1 MNVEKGE
8 LLTFNVWGC
17 LAKVSIQEL
26 KKRKIGPKT
35 VDAIFIGYALD
46 SNVNRFLV
54 VNSEISEISN
64 NTIIEARDAVYFEN
78 IFPFK
83 SRIPS
88 DPSCT
93 PSTSDIPSS
102 SSPPVTDSEP
112 RRSKRTRTLTSLVR
126 TSSPIL

>member
-1 MNVEKGE
+1 MNARKGE
-8 LLTFNVWGC
+8 LLTFNSSRF
-17 LAKVSIQEL
+17 AKVSISEP

-46 SNVNRFLV
+46 NNVTQFLV

-64 NTIIEARDAVYFEN
+64 NIIIEVRDAIYFEN

-83 SRIPS
+83 LRIPS

-93 PSTSDIPSS
+93 PSAINISFFSYAPT
-102 SSPPVTDSEP
+102 TDFEP
-112 RRSKRTRTLTSLVR
+112 RRSK
-126 TSSPIL
+126 IN